1 MLLPASLRW
10 VSSLGFWGLSTA
22 VIYQFTMYCQEVN
35 TFPGGSP
42 ILITIILLPIVG
54 ALALTFID
62 EENKQLQ
69 KVVALNVS
77 LVTFLI

>member
-10 VSSLGFWGLSTA
+10 VTSLGFWGLSTV

-42 ILITIILLPIVG
+42 IQCGSATLCGSPTPR
-54 ALALTFID
+54 
-62 EENKQLQ
+62 
-69 KVVALNVS
+69 
-77 LVTFLI
+77 